1 MCECEVSV
9 HIRVEWCTIM
19 SYDVMVFT
27 LRVITRVMHVS
38 ISAHVV
44 KMTVEVE

>member
-1 MCECEVSV
+1 MHS
-9 HIRVEWCTIM
+9 RVEWCTTM
-19 SYDVMVFT
+19 SYDVMVST
-27 LRVITRVMHVS
+27 LRVITRVMHVR